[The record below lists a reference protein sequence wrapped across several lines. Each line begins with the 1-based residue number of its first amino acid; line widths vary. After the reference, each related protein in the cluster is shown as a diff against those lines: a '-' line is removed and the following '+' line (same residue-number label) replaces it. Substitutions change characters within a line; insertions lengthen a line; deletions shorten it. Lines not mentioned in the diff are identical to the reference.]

1 MMMMLALRATM
12 LPSRKLKSVSRMTKI
27 FVMLPLEVSDDLMLR
42 TGNGLS
48 GDPLANVLN
57 MVLFSVSKKRFDHM

>member
-1 MMMMLALRATM
+1 MMMMALWATM
-12 LPSRKLKSVSRMTKI
+12 LLSRKLKSISRMTKI
-27 FVMLPLEVSDDLMLR
+27 FVMLALEVSDDLMLR

-57 MVLFSVSKKRFDHM
+57 MVLFSVSKKRFDRM